1 MARLDS
7 GRLLDRYGTVEAVL
21 EAAIDDPE
29 NSAAHR
35 LIAAVQNF
43 VRDRSAATLRR
54 LPDLSSAELV
64 CECLM
69 TSMAHETVEQLRILY
84 LDSANRLILDK
95 VHGSGTATT
104 IRFFPKEVIRMALS
118 CRASALIVAH
128 NHPSGDLTPSNADI
142 AFTRRLTGLAKM
154 LDLVVHDHLIV
165 AWTGCASL
173 RSLGHMEP

>member
-1 MARLDS
+1 M
-7 GRLLDRYGTVEAVL
+7 L

-43 VRDRSAATLRR
+43 VRNRSAARLRR
-54 LPDLSSAELV
+54 LRDCSSAEAV
-64 CECLM
+64 CDALM
-69 TSMAHETVEQLRILY
+69 TSMAHEPVEQLRILY

-95 VHGSGTATT
+95 LHGSGTATT
-104 IRFFPKEVIRMALS
+104 VRFAPKEAIRMALS
-118 CRASALIVAH
+118 CRASAMIVAH

-142 AFTRRLTGLAKM
+142 GFTRRLTGLASM
-154 LDLVVHDHLIV
+154 FDLIVHDHLIV

-173 RSLGHMEP
+173 RSLGHMEA